1 MPYQFAYSVSDSA
14 SYNEYGHQE
23 TSDGNLVKGEYR
35 VLLPDGRTQIVS
47 YYVEGDS
54 GFVAE
59 VRYEGEVQYQEK
71 NKPYEQHTPSF
82 QSKSPVGPS
91 YYPTQTVTY
100 SPKVNI
106 YHHPSE
112 IPKINNEESIGSGDY
127 PSKSSYQR
135 PANNK
140 TSSSQDISSNLVT
153 SSNDELKG
161 RPLGVNKPIP
171 SYQNKPSDSE
181 NFHGRPHDGYTPYEQ
196 PSHAIRPPMYDQ
208 RPMDEPKVKP
218 LNVNKPNSSYKNAV
232 GDSENFH
239 GRPHD
244 GYTPHDQPSHI
255 TIRPPVLE
263 PHPIDELKVSPLSV
277 NIPTS
282 SYKNALGEAENFH
295 GRPHD
300 GYTPY
305 EHPSHITRPPV
316 FEQHPID
323 ELKVRP
329 LIPNTPISSYKN
341 TINEPENFHGRPHD
355 GYTPFEQPA
364 HAIRPPVYDQHS
376 VVYSPLPEK
385 DHGEYHESDRY
396 RYHDGYTIHHQP
408 PSDAIYRSVSP
419 HTRPI
424 HYYADPYSHYHQHD
438 DRFYVEEAR
447 RPSILPHEGYSHHYG
462 HSALME
468 HPHYPNT
475 YVHIEYPTI
484 QGYNRPSDHHPL
496 LSLGSI
502 PHQQFN
508 PYGHT
513 PSLDKNKSKRRI

>member
-23 TSDGNLVKGEYR
+23 TSDGNLVKGEYH

-59 VRYEGEVQYQEK
+59 VRYEGEAQYQEK
-71 NKPYEQHTPSF
+71 NKPYEHTLSF

-112 IPKINNEESIGSGDY
+112 IPKINNEESIGSRDY
-127 PSKSSYQR
+127 PSKPSYQR

-153 SSNDELKG
+153 SSIDELKG

-196 PSHAIRPPMYDQ
+196 P
-208 RPMDEPKVKP
+208 
-218 LNVNKPNSSYKNAV
+218 
-232 GDSENFH
+232 
-239 GRPHD
+239 
-244 GYTPHDQPSHI
+244 
-255 TIRPPVLE
+255 
-263 PHPIDELKVSPLSV
+263 
-277 NIPTS
+277 
-282 SYKNALGEAENFH
+282 
-295 GRPHD
+295 
-300 GYTPY
+300 
-305 EHPSHITRPPV
+305 
-316 FEQHPID
+316 
-323 ELKVRP
+323 
-329 LIPNTPISSYKN
+329 
-341 TINEPENFHGRPHD
+341 
-355 GYTPFEQPA
+355 A

-376 VVYSPLPEK
+376 GVYSPLPEK

-438 DRFYVEEAR
+438 DRFYVEEAH

-475 YVHIEYPTI
+475 YVHIEYPTV
-484 QGYNRPSDHHPL
+484 QGYSRPSDHHPL

-508 PYGHT
+508 SYGYT
-513 PSLDKNKSKRRI
+513 ASLDKNKSKRRI